1 MTELAYPLEQR
12 TADQG
17 RLLIRAYIKSLH
29 SKDTARA
36 ILSASPAS
44 LTDAMATAIDSD
56 EVEDALQHLGHRQE
70 EPMDVSAVVPNPKPS
85 ITVETLSK
93 QLDKMNSKIAKMECQ
108 IQQGGTYRPT
118 RQAGI
123 NNPRSR
129 NGKPICF
136 FCNQAATLRGTA
148 PVKILRLPLPALWM
162 FPAFHLQGWTR
173 ETPKAARALPW
184 KAIPTTVY

>member
-12 TADQG
+12 MADQG

-36 ILSASPAS
+36 ILRASPAS

-56 EVEDALQHLGHRQE
+56 EVEDALQHLGHTQE

-93 QLDKMNSKIAKMECQ
+93 QLDKMNSKITKMECQ

-136 FCNQAATLRGTA
+136 FCNQAGHIARHCPRKNPQATTPSLMDVSCVPPTG
-148 PVKILRLPLPALWM
+148 LD
-162 FPAFHLQGWTR
+162 QGN
-173 ETPKAARALPW
+173 A
-184 KAIPTTVY
+184 